1 MKKSRGE
8 DESDIFFEQRV
19 AFFETVSKGTD
30 LRNELRVSQRLAGG
44 CIDGER
50 DGAAGRNG
58 REDGETIFRD
68 GKRLISWRE
77 RDGLP

>member
-1 MKKSRGE
+1 MKRSRGE
-8 DESDIFFEQRV
+8 DEGDIFSEQRV

-50 DGAAGRNG
+50 GGTAGRNR

-68 GKRLISWRE
+68 GKRLIS
-77 RDGLP
+77 

>member
-1 MKKSRGE
+1 MKRSRGE

-19 AFFETVSKGTD
+19 AFFETVSNIVNRPSKRS
-30 LRNELRVSQRLAGG
+30 LSQRLGGG

-50 DGAAGRNG
+50 DGATGRNG

-68 GKRLISWRE
+68 GKRLIS
-77 RDGLP
+77 